1 MNKMEMKAAIL
12 QAKIDKGLKWDD
24 IAKAAGLSPEY
35 TCSAC
40 LGMNHLEKQHADAV
54 ARVLGLDSTV
64 SAALQQFPH
73 KTWSQTIPTDPVI
86 YRWYE
91 IVGVYGETIK
101 ELISEKFGD
110 GIMSAIDF
118 TMSIDKQ
125 ADPKGDRVVVTLNG
139 KFLPYKSW

>member
-54 ARVLGLDSTV
+54 TRVLGLDSAV
-64 SAALQQFPH
+64 SATQQQFPH
-73 KTWSQTIPTDPVI
+73 KT
-86 YRWYE
+86 
-91 IVGVYGETIK
+91 
-101 ELISEKFGD
+101 
-110 GIMSAIDF
+110 
-118 TMSIDKQ
+118 
-125 ADPKGDRVVVTLNG
+125 
-139 KFLPYKSW
+139 